1 MIKTKSKRVIIDPT
15 NNPALEA
22 IFSYFENYY
31 CGMTRAEILKMAFI
45 NFYQTN
51 KLPVVQ
57 MTDDE
62 EEEFAEAMEDNE
74 FIQMPKGVKVSEYL
88 KSFSY

>member
-51 KLPVVQ
+51 SLPVVQ
-57 MTDDE
+57 MTDED
-62 EEEFAEAMEDNE
+62 EEEFARAMDDQTPYVTLSGREQISN
-74 FIQMPKGVKVSEYL
+74 FVNSL
-88 KSFSY
+88 

>member
-15 NNPALEA
+15 NNPALES
-22 IFSYFENYY
+22 IFTYFENYY
-31 CGMTRAEILKMAFI
+31 YGMTRAEILKMAFI

-57 MTDDE
+57 MTDEE
-62 EEEFAEAMEDNE
+62 EEEFALAMEDSE
-74 FIQMPKGVKVSEYL
+74 YIRIPKGVKLSDFL
-88 KSFSY
+88 KSTNY

>member
-22 IFSYFENYY
+22 IFRHFENYY

-45 NFYQTN
+45 NFYQTH
-51 KLPVVQ
+51 KLQ
-57 MTDDE
+57 ADK
-62 EEEFAEAMEDNE
+62 
-74 FIQMPKGVKVSEYL
+74 IIVSAKPYEIL
-88 KSFSY
+88 KKETPHSTSKCNS